1 MIERISWVLQV
12 SIIEECPIEEYL
24 HHCHVT
30 SSSKGKEVVTVGND
44 NGASTSK

>member
-1 MIERISWVLQV
+1 MIERISWVLRV
-12 SIIEECPIEEYL
+12 LIIEGCLVEEYL

-30 SSSKGKEVVTVGND
+30 SSLNGKEVVMVEND